1 MRGMTHRWHAPAD
14 PECPE
19 VEKFMSSLFD
29 DPMTAAMGAP
39 TDDICAG
46 WEKKHRATCKRC
58 QEFGAANI
66 EVR

>member
-1 MRGMTHRWHAPAD
+1 MRYHAPLD

-19 VEKFMSSLFD
+19 VARYMHALHA

-39 TDDICAG
+39 VDDIV
-46 WEKKHRATCKRC
+46 EHFERRHRPICPRC
-58 QEFGAANI
+58 QAFGAANI

>member
-1 MRGMTHRWHAPAD
+1 MFEMAHYHAPLD

-19 VEKFMSSLFD
+19 VAAFMESLFG

-39 TDDICAG
+39 TDEIVEG
-46 WEKKHRATCKRC
+46 YERKHRHTCKRC

-66 EVR
+66 EVI